1 MVLPLAAQVESRM
14 IPVPAGRDGATEI
27 PVTTI
32 RGAQPGPVVAFVAG
46 NHGYEYPPMLATQR
60 LRQQIDPKKL
70 RGTVIL
76 VHIANMPSFL
86 GRTIYFSPVDQK
98 NLNRVYPGKPD
109 GTVSERIAHAITK
122 QVIERADYVLDLHA
136 GDGNEDLRPYVYQAV
151 TGDAAMDAKI
161 EGLAKAF
168 GIDHIVIDQNRP
180 KDPAASLYCSTTA
193 ITRGKPAITVESGYL
208 GNSDEASIERMVTGA
223 RRVLAHLKMTEE
235 KFAPVAKF
243 QVFGRTEVV
252 PSPETGVLEW
262 RVKQD
267 QMVTA
272 GQVLARVKNYF
283 GEVKAE
289 VKAPFAGKVLYI
301 VATPPMVKGQPVAFI
316 GEPAASPAKAQR
328 P

>member
-1 MVLPLAAQVESRM
+1 MGAAGLLAQVESRLM
-14 IPVPAGRDGATEI
+14 EVPAGRDGATQI

-32 RGAQPGPVVAFVAG
+32 KGMAGPGPTVAFVAG

-60 LRQQIDPKKL
+60 LRKQIDPKNL

-76 VHIANMPSFL
+76 VHVANVPSFL

-98 NLNRVYPGKPD
+98 NLNRVYPGKAD
-109 GTVSERIAHAITK
+109 GTVSDRIAHAITK

-168 GIDHIVIDQNRP
+168 GIDHIVMDKNRP

-208 GNSDEASIERMVTGA
+208 GNSDEASIARVVTGA
-223 RRVLAHLKMTEE
+223 RRVLAYLKMTDE
-235 KFAPVAKF
+235 KFAPMGPLTVIERA
-243 QVFGRTEVV
+243 EVV
-252 PSPETGVLEW
+252 TAAETGVLEW
-262 RVKQD
+262 LVRQD
-267 QMVTA
+267 QMVAA
-272 GQVLARVKNYF
+272 GQTLARIKDYF
-283 GEVKAE
+283 GEVKVE

-316 GEPAASPAKAQR
+316 GEVRKR
-328 P
+328 